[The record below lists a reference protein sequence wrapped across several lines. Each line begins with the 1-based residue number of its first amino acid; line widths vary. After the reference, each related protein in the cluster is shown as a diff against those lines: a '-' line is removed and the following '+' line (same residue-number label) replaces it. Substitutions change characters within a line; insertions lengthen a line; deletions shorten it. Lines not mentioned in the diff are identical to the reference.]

1 MDGHRT
7 RRGRT
12 RLLLALF
19 ALACVGLGAL
29 TGRMLVSRGSAPSPS
44 PEGMVVEAADNRR
57 LMEGSRHA
65 MILYSQPACVAS
77 AHARDWLTRHGV
89 DFEERV
95 IEESNAPWR
104 EAKAM
109 DARMTPF
116 MVTATH
122 RIQGFDPARMDELA
136 GDLQVA
142 H

>member
-1 MDGHRT
+1 MEGDRT
-7 RRGRT
+7 RSRGRT

-19 ALACVGLGAL
+19 ALACIVLGAL
-29 TGRMLVSRGSAPSPS
+29 TGRMLVSRDSASS
-44 PEGMVVEAADNRR
+44 APEGMVVEAADNRR
-57 LMEGSRHA
+57 LMEGTQHT
-65 MILYSQPACVAS
+65 MILYSQPTCAAS
-77 AHARDWLTRHGV
+77 TRARDWLTRRGV

-136 GDLQVA
+136 GDLRAA